1 MIFLRENDRIHS
13 FSGHF
18 LYSLAAIPSS
28 LHYSMIQ
35 SFLIFFYTLKEGLDL
50 GSAGL
55 LLLLYGIW
63 NAVNDPLIG
72 YYMDKWKWKKWGR
85 RIPYIVIGTVPFT
98 IGFIFL
104 WWVPWNDQ
112 IGIFLHGFIML
123 FLFDFGFT
131 LTMTAW
137 SALYTEMYETE
148 KERASVVAL
157 KDFLAFFSGMIGIL
171 IPPLLADSIGWPL
184 VGIIFGS
191 LIPITMYLS
200 LLGTRERKEFQ
211 IDEPLPIFAAFKETL
226 TNKPFLVITLTYTL
240 IDFLSGL
247 TLTVLPLYAF
257 FILKMDESMVGFA
270 AIGVALGTITSI
282 PFWRWIYAKKGPK
295 YGLMLAIGI
304 FVIGIWPLFLVND
317 FILLVVL
324 TLLPGFGSGGMIMT
338 EPSISA
344 AIDSDELKTNKRR
357 EATFMGVLTFVARL
371 SMVLSGLT
379 LIIVQFLTGFD
390 PEATIQPPSAEIGLR
405 ALVSLVPVIGGA
417 LALYVFSLF
426 PLNYRKFT
434 EQQEMLKS
442 LHQERLDKLEL
453 KEKEFQ

>member
-1 MIFLRENDRIHS
+1 MRDNNRIHS

-28 LHYSMIQ
+28 LHYNIIQ
-35 SFLIFFYTLKEGLDL
+35 SFIIFFYTRKEGLDL
-50 GSAGL
+50 ASVGL

-63 NAVNDPLIG
+63 NAINDPIFG

-85 RIPYIVIGTVPFT
+85 RVPYIVIGTIPFT

-104 WWVPWNDQ
+104 WWVPWNDKV
-112 IGIFLHGFIML
+112 GIFLHGFIML

-157 KDFLAFFSGMIGIL
+157 KDFIAFLSGMIGIL
-171 IPPLLADSIGWPL
+171 IPPLIAKSIGDPIGWPI

-191 LIPITMYLS
+191 IIPITMYLS
-200 LLGTRERKEFQ
+200 LLGTKERKEYQ
-211 IDEPLPIFAAFKETL
+211 IDKPLPILTAFKETL
-226 TNKPFLVITLTYTL
+226 TNKPFLIITLTYTL

-247 TLTVLPLYAF
+247 TLSVLPLYAF
-257 FILKMDESMVGFA
+257 FILGMDEGMIGFA
-270 AIGVALGTITSI
+270 AVGVALGTIASI
-282 PFWRWIYAKKGPK
+282 PFWRWIYTKKGPK
-295 YGLMLAIGI
+295 YGLMLSIAI

-317 FILLVVL
+317 FIILVVL
-324 TLLPGFGSGGMIMT
+324 TLLPGFGVGGMIMT

-357 EATFMGVLTFVARL
+357 EATFMGILTFVARL

-390 PEATIQPPSAEIGLR
+390 PEADHLLPKAAIGLK
-405 ALVSLVPVIGGA
+405 ALVSLVPLIVGS
-417 LALYVFSLF
+417 LALLVFSRF
-426 PLNYRKFT
+426 PLNYKKFI
-434 EQQEMLKS
+434 EQQEMLQK
-442 LHQERLDKLEL
+442 LHQERLSKL
-453 KEKEFQ
+453 